1 MRTGFAAAFL
11 LSALVLS
18 APGLS
23 AEAAHADERVEVRVG
38 VLAFQGSERA
48 AQEWDPTMAHLGRTI
63 VGHRFT
69 AVPLDLASLSQALAD
84 HSIDFVITNPG
95 HYVALE
101 AEQAVSRIA
110 TLESGSVEEP
120 IAAVGS
126 VVIAKAARNDLQ
138 HLADLRGQSVAAAS
152 PDAFGGFQIIWRELD
167 DLGIAPLSELKD
179 VRISGFPMERVAW
192 MVRDGAADAG
202 ILRACLLEQLIA
214 QGAVAEGEFKVVG
227 EVLGTGMPCRRSSR
241 LYPDWPF
248 AKLSQTPH
256 QLAKQVAAAL
266 LAMPSTEGKAWTA
279 PLDYTP
285 VHDLFRQLK
294 IGPYAQLAEPSLEE
308 LARRH
313 WHWLALAALLVCW
326 WLAHVAHVEMLV
338 RRRTAD
344 LKAANAELSR
354 QMRERERAEELSN
367 RHRAERDQ
375 FSRLGILGEMAS
387 NMAHELNQPLAACIN
402 YAKGMGRMLESGR
415 ADPALLA
422 EGVTAVADQAERAAA
437 IIQRI
442 RGFVRRR
449 PPQRVAIE
457 LNEVVGETL
466 AMFQSLTVRKGLAI
480 HLHLAAP
487 APRVVADKVEVQQVL
502 LNLLQNAV
510 DATTGDGALAG
521 SITVRVSAS
530 DGMVKIAVRDS
541 GAGLSAEA
549 ASHLFE
555 PFFTTKPEGLGLG
568 LSICRTIVES
578 HGGHLWAAANDG
590 RGLTMR
596 FTLPIDQTGIPQQ

>member
-1 MRTGFAAAFL
+1 MRNGLAVFL
-11 LSALVLS
+11 SLIILAVSPLAW
-18 APGLS
+18 
-23 AEAAHADERVEVRVG
+23 ADAGEVRVG

-48 AQEWDPTMAHLGRTI
+48 AREWEATMAHLGRMLPDQ
-63 VGHRFT
+63 RFM
-69 AVPLDLASLSQALAD
+69 AVPLDFASIEQALAART
-84 HSIDFVITNPG
+84 IDFLITNPG
-95 HYVALE
+95 SYVALE
-101 AEQAVSRIA
+101 ARHAVSRIA
-110 TLESGSVEEP
+110 TLESGPAEAP
-120 IAAVGS
+120 TAAVGS
-126 VVIAKAARNDLQ
+126 TVIAKAGRTDMRG
-138 HLADLRGQSVAAAS
+138 LADLKGRIVAAAS

-167 DLGIAPLSELKD
+167 DLGIAPLPEFRDL
-179 VRISGFPMERVAW
+179 RYSGFPMERIAW

-214 QGAVAEGEFKVVG
+214 QGSVAPHEFKVVG
-227 EVLGTGMPCRRSSR
+227 EVSGDGLPCRHSSR

-248 AKLSQTPH
+248 AKLAHTPH
-256 QLAKQVAAAL
+256 DLAKRVAAAL
-266 LAMPSTEGKAWTA
+266 LAMPIIDGVAWTA

-294 IGPYAQLAEPSLEE
+294 IGPYAQLANPSLRE

-313 WHWLALAALLVCW
+313 WHWLAVAALLACW
-326 WLAHVAHVEMLV
+326 WLVHVAHVERLV

-344 LKAANAELSR
+344 LKAANTELSR
-354 QMRERERAEELSN
+354 QMLERERAEELSN

-402 YAKGMGRMLESGR
+402 YAKGMRRMLDTGQ

-422 EGVTAVADQAERAAA
+422 EGVNAVADQAERAAA

-449 PPQRVAIE
+449 PPQRGAVDI
-457 LNEVVGETL
+457 NEVVRETVE
-466 AMFQSLTVRKGLAI
+466 MFQSLTGRKSLAI
-480 HLHLAAP
+480 HLHLMAE
-487 APRVVADKVEVQQVL
+487 APRVIADKVEVQQVL
-502 LNLLQNAV
+502 LNLLQNAM
-510 DATTGDGALAG
+510 DAMAAEEGG
-521 SITVRVSAS
+521 ITVRVSAS
-530 DGMVKIAVRDS
+530 DGVVKVAVRDA
-541 GAGLSAEA
+541 GPGLSAEA
-549 ASHLFE
+549 DAHLFE

-578 HGGHLWAAANDG
+578 HGGRLWAAPNDG

-596 FTLPIDQTGIPQQ
+596 FTLPIDHTGTQ